1 MLLGWL
7 QAFYGCQLGDLS
19 SDAPLWVSLATNGTR
34 GKRLSTW
41 AIEQICQDRLGTG
54 KAHVLRHSF
63 ARWKTLARGY
73 QRPRYGSATGAWQD
87 GRYLAA
93 LRADEN
99 PHADALAALFGLD
112 IE

>member
-41 AIEQICQDRLGTG
+41 AIEQICQDRLGEV
-54 KAHVLRHSF
+54 HRHC
-63 ARWKTLARGY
+63 T
-73 QRPRYGSATGAWQD
+73 TGAC
-87 GRYLAA
+87 GFPS
-93 LRADEN
+93 EN
-99 PHADALAALFGLD
+99 ESASWPARFFLFF
-112 IE
+112 

>member
-7 QAFYGCQLGDLS
+7 QAFYGCQMGDLS
-19 SDAPLWVSLATNGTR
+19 SDAPLWVSPATNGTR
-34 GKRLSTW
+34 GKRLSTR

-73 QRPRYGSATGAWQD
+73 QRPRYGSATGA
-87 GRYLAA
+87 
-93 LRADEN
+93 
-99 PHADALAALFGLD
+99 
-112 IE
+112 